1 MPAPIALQLYSV
13 RDQLEKGF
21 DSVIRQLADTG
32 FVGVEPAGFPGT
44 TPEKAAQL
52 FKSLGLQ
59 VCSAHTDLPLGDAK
73 NKVLDVA
80 KTLGLKRIV
89 SGKGPDDFKTV
100 ELIKKTCD
108 LFNQSA
114 QIAKENGLTFSVH
127 NHWWEFE
134 LLAGKPVYKH
144 MLEYLDKS
152 VLFELDVY
160 WVTTAGASPAAII
173 KELGSRAPLLHIKD
187 GPCVK
192 GQPMT
197 AVGDG
202 KVDVA
207 AIAKAGAAT
216 AEWMIVELDSCATD
230 MLAAVKKSY
239 GYLTRQG
246 FARGNKA

>member
-13 RDQLEKGF
+13 RDQLAKGF
-21 DSVIRQLADTG
+21 EPVIRQLAEIG
-32 FVGVEPAGFPGT
+32 YVGVEPAGFAGT
-44 TPEKAAQL
+44 TPEQAAKL
-52 FKSLGLQ
+52 FQSLGLQ
-59 VCSAHTDLPLGDAK
+59 VSSAHTGLPIGDEK

-114 QIAKENGLTFSVH
+114 QVAKENGLTFSIH

-134 LLAGKPVYKH
+134 LLAGKPVYKY

-173 KELGSRAPLLHIKD
+173 QELGNRAPLLHIKD
-187 GPCVK
+187 GLCVK

-197 AVGDG
+197 AVGDW
-202 KVDVA
+202 KVDVS
-207 AIAKAGAAT
+207 AIAKASAAT

-239 GYLTRQG
+239 DYLIRQR
-246 FARGNKA
+246 FARGNK